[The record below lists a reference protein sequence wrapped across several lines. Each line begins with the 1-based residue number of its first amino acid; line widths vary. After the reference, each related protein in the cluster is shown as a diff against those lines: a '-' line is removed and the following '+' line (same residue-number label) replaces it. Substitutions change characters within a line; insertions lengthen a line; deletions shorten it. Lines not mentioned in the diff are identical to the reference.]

1 MLAPHG
7 GGDTSTVSNGPSIA
21 LLAVPAII
29 SASAALA
36 GVGLN
41 SALSRRAQRQRQREE
56 RYGEAIRLARRI
68 VYLLLTTPAPGDS
81 DGRLARQQEIT
92 EAEAEYA
99 LVTATSLHT
108 TSAEFV
114 KACRIFDAAMTD
126 ESTEPRTQDLQRL
139 MLSLPI
145 RTQQERVTSAQTM
158 YDALTRM
165 VDVADRDLMS
175 HRLRLIPRR

>member
-1 MLAPHG
+1 
-7 GGDTSTVSNGPSIA
+7 VSNGPSIA
-21 LLAVPAII
+21 LRAVPAII
-29 SASAALA
+29 SATAALA

-68 VYLLLTTPAPGDS
+68 VYLLLMTPTPGDS
-81 DGRLARQQEIT
+81 DGRLTRQQELT
-92 EAEAEYA
+92 QAEAEYA

-114 KACRIFDAAMTD
+114 KACRIFAAAMTD

-139 MLSLPI
+139 MLSLPL
-145 RTQQERVTSAQTM
+145 RTHQERVASAQTM
-158 YDALTRM
+158 YDALIRM

-175 HRLRLIPRR
+175 HRPRSFSRR

>member
-7 GGDTSTVSNGPSIA
+7 GGDTSTVSDGPSIG

-99 LVTATSLHT
+99 MVTPDPLVT
-108 TSAEFV
+108 
-114 KACRIFDAAMTD
+114 D
-126 ESTEPRTQDLQRL
+126 
-139 MLSLPI
+139 
-145 RTQQERVTSAQTM
+145 
-158 YDALTRM
+158 
-165 VDVADRDLMS
+165 
-175 HRLRLIPRR
+175 

>member
-1 MLAPHG
+1 
-7 GGDTSTVSNGPSIA
+7 VSNGPSIA

-81 DGRLARQQEIT
+81 DERLARQQEIT
-92 EAEAEYA
+92 DAEAEYA
-99 LVTATSLHT
+99 MVTATSLRT
-108 TSAEFV
+108 TSAEFI
-114 KACRIFDAAMTD
+114 KACRTFDAAMTD

-139 MLSLPI
+139 MLSLPP
-145 RTQQERVTSAQTM
+145 RTQQERVRSAQAM
-158 YDALTRM
+158 YDALIRM

>member
-1 MLAPHG
+1 
-7 GGDTSTVSNGPSIA
+7 VSNGPSIT

-56 RYGEAIRLARRI
+56 RYGDAIRLARRI

-81 DGRLARQQEIT
+81 NGRLARLREIT

-108 TSAEFV
+108 TSADFV
-114 KACRIFDAAMTD
+114 AACRMFAAAMTD
-126 ESTEPRTQDLQRL
+126 ESTEPVPKTY
-139 MLSLPI
+139 SGSCSACPFAPS
-145 RTQQERVTSAQTM
+145 TSE
-158 YDALTRM
+158 
-165 VDVADRDLMS
+165 
-175 HRLRLIPRR
+175 

>member
-1 MLAPHG
+1 VN
-7 GGDTSTVSNGPSIA
+7 SGPSIA

-41 SALSRRAQRQRQREE
+41 AALSRRAQRQHQREE

-68 VYLLLTTPAPGDS
+68 VYLLLTTPAPADGDE
-81 DGRLARQQEIT
+81 RLARQKEIT

-99 LVTATSLHT
+99 LVTATSLQT

-114 KACRIFDAAMTD
+114 KACRIFAAAMTD
-126 ESTEPRTQDLQRL
+126 ESTEPRTQDIQRL
-139 MLSLPI
+139 MLSLPL
-145 RTQQERVTSAQTM
+145 RTQQERITSAQTM
-158 YDALTRM
+158 YDALIRM
-165 VDVADRDLMS
+165 VDVADRDLVS
-175 HRLRLIPRR
+175 RRLWWIRRRRR